1 MVLARAAHNGRTC
14 AGSRPC
20 KRRSSGGLSDSER
33 FPQGGLHRA
42 LASPQNNSKPHV
54 QYSTT
59 GTKPV
64 QRAGALRSSPEEPG
78 PGRLHL
84 ALGGWRLTRAPAAI
98 ADTAAT
104 AFPLIGL
111 RSQMSVSVLS
121 QLHVFRTVPSRAHSS
136 AARQLS
142 IRLRRS
148 RSNTITKYS
157 LPGATRLSLDPNA
170 AGRLFE
176 YRLKRVNGV
185 LQWVLRPVYTLAYW
199 IQRLIRRIRA
209 GRDFQINSSWT
220 VRGPG
225 NSDPSG
231 PNSAPYAV
239 SLRFLPFG
247 NVWPDV

>member
-1 MVLARAAHNGRTC
+1 MEMRAAFEPSMVLARAAHNGRTC

-142 IRLRRS
+142 VRLRRS

-157 LPGATRLSLDPNA
+157 LPGATRLSECRSFSLLVE
-170 AGRLFE
+170 RE
-176 YRLKRVNGV
+176 S
-185 LQWVLRPVYTLAYW
+185 
-199 IQRLIRRIRA
+199 LITKK
-209 GRDFQINSSWT
+209 F
-220 VRGPG
+220 V
-225 NSDPSG
+225 SG
-231 PNSAPYAV
+231 FW
-239 SLRFLPFG
+239 LL
-247 NVWPDV
+247 